1 MSGNYDYPPASR
13 RPSRGARTNDRQ
25 LQQQQQQQQQPPVN
39 RLQHLRE
46 LLTSERNRGDFAFAR
61 AVETLNQEMDDYR
74 SSRSWDRSSFEQ
86 ARAALDQHMQQLQ
99 ERTRQSRA
107 NRGSSGPPMR
117 PRPGVPRLQPLNV
130 TAANPE
136 ESASDLSHS
145 DSRTPRP
152 RAGRGSDRPNRLRRL
167 RDSNSSSLLDTPVP
181 HLDSPTVMPQQVED
195 EHQLDRA
202 RTKRRKL
209 ETDDNREGL
218 QGFRY
223 GQYGQVVPGA
233 LRMELTSCDGGT
245 YDPHG
250 ESSFPENILRNDAS
264 VYCTKSDRCNLVL
277 KHHGESPFCLK
288 KIVIK
293 APRLGYNSPYVSAGL
308 ETPSQTVTNNFKRI
322 REGMVFVS
330 MSCDEALARTA
341 AFEVQWES
349 TRPFARHLPSGMQ
362 PSQEYLNAYRPPLQ
376 SLGRGP
382 VINHSSDSESDSTD
396 EPGAVE
402 PSVSNVPDPT
412 SEFRVTTEYGA
423 QSDVRHDRDDH
434 MDDDELLSLTDTD
447 SIPMGRMDEDN
458 IICSDSDMSLSD
470 DDSNV
475 STFTRRQRELS
486 RRIRAMRRR
495 YVAERDSQ
503 TRRRPYLAMPSPGL
517 RPEGTRGS
525 ETPQLMKPHARFFIE
540 RNKSMVSIKF
550 DPPPSGR
557 YILVKLWSPHSGKNI
572 DIQSIIAYGY
582 AGTRFFPALSFR

>member
-13 RPSRGARTNDRQ
+13 RPSRGARTNER
-25 LQQQQQQQQQPPVN
+25 QQQQQQQQPPLN

-46 LLTSERNRGDFAFAR
+46 LLTSERNRGDLAFAR

-74 SSRSWDRSSFEQ
+74 SSRFWDRSSFEQ

-107 NRGSSGPPMR
+107 NTGSSGPPVR
-117 PRPGVPRLQPLNV
+117 PRPGVPRLQPLSV
-130 TAANPE
+130 PVANPD
-136 ESASDLSHS
+136 ESASDPSRS

-152 RAGRGSDRPNRLRRL
+152 RAGRGSDRPNRLRRP
-167 RDSNSSSLLDTPVP
+167 RDSNTSSLLDTPVP
-181 HLDSPTVMPQQVED
+181 HLDSPTAMPQQVED
-195 EHQLDRA
+195 KHQLDRA

-209 ETDDNREGL
+209 DTDDNREGL

-233 LRMELTSCDGGT
+233 LRMELTSCDGGR
-245 YDPHG
+245 YEPHG
-250 ESSFPENILRNDAS
+250 ESSWPENILRNDAS

-277 KHHGESPFCLK
+277 KHQGESPFCLK

-293 APRLGYNSPYVSAGL
+293 APKSGYNSPYVSVGL
-308 ETPSQTVTNNFKRI
+308 DTLSQTITDNFKRI

-330 MSCDEALARTA
+330 MSCDEVLARTA

-349 TRPFARHLPSGMQ
+349 TRSFARHLPGGMQ
-362 PSQEYLNAYRPPLQ
+362 PSREYLNAYRPPLQ

-382 VINHSSDSESDSTD
+382 VIDPSSDSESDSTD
-396 EPGAVE
+396 DPGAVE
-402 PSVSNVPDPT
+402 PSASNVPDPT
-412 SEFRVTTEYGA
+412 SEFRVTTEYSA
-423 QSDVRHDRDDH
+423 QSDVRHDRLGH
-434 MDDDELLSLTDTD
+434 MDDDDLISLTDTD
-447 SIPMGRMDEDN
+447 SMPLGRMDEDN
-458 IICSDSDMSLSD
+458 TICSDSEMSLSD

-495 YVAERDSQ
+495 YVAEREGQ
-503 TRRRPYLAMPSPGL
+503 PRRRPYLAMPTPGL
-517 RPEGTRGS
+517 RPEGTLGS
-525 ETPQLMKPHARFFIE
+525 ESPQLMKPHARFSIE

>member
-13 RPSRGARTNDRQ
+13 RPSRGARTNER
-25 LQQQQQQQQQPPVN
+25 QQQQQQQQPPLN

-46 LLTSERNRGDFAFAR
+46 LLTSERNRGDLAFAR
-61 AVETLNQEMDDYR
+61 AVETLNQEIIDYR
-74 SSRSWDRSSFEQ
+74 SSRFWDRSSFEQ
-86 ARAALDQHMQQLQ
+86 ARATLDQHMQQLQ

-107 NRGSSGPPMR
+107 NTDSSGPPMG
-117 PRPGVPRLQPLNV
+117 PRPGVPRLQPLGV
-130 TAANPE
+130 PAANPD
-136 ESASDLSHS
+136 ESASDPSRS

-152 RAGRGSDRPNRLRRL
+152 RAGRGSDRPNRLRRP
-167 RDSNSSSLLDTPVP
+167 RDSNTSSLLDTPVP
-181 HLDSPTVMPQQVED
+181 HLDSPTAMPQQVED

-233 LRMELTSCDGGT
+233 LRMELTSCDGGR
-245 YDPHG
+245 YEPHG
-250 ESSFPENILRNDAS
+250 ESSWPENILRNDAS

-277 KHHGESPFCLK
+277 KHQGESPFCLK

-293 APRLGYNSPYVSAGL
+293 APKSGYNSPYVSAGL
-308 ETPSQTVTNNFKRI
+308 DTLSQTITDNVKRI

-330 MSCDEALARTA
+330 MSCDEVLARTA

-349 TRPFARHLPSGMQ
+349 TRPFARHLPGGMQ

-382 VINHSSDSESDSTD
+382 VVDPSSDSESDSTD
-396 EPGAVE
+396 DPGAVE
-402 PSVSNVPDPT
+402 PSASNVPDPT
-412 SEFRVTTEYGA
+412 SEFRVTTEYSA
-423 QSDVRHDRDDH
+423 QSDVRHDRLDY
-434 MDDDELLSLTDTD
+434 MDDDDLLSLTDTD
-447 SIPMGRMDEDN
+447 SMPIGRMDEDN
-458 IICSDSDMSLSD
+458 TICSDSEMSLSD

-495 YVAERDSQ
+495 YVAEREGQ
-503 TRRRPYLAMPSPGL
+503 PRRRPYLTLPTPGL
-517 RPEGTRGS
+517 RPEGTLGS
-525 ETPQLMKPHARFFIE
+525 ESPQLMKPHARFSIE

>member
-13 RPSRGARTNDRQ
+13 RPSRGARTNER
-25 LQQQQQQQQQPPVN
+25 QQQQQQQQPPLN

-46 LLTSERNRGDFAFAR
+46 LLTSERNRGDLAFAR

-74 SSRSWDRSSFEQ
+74 SSRFWDRSSFEQ

-107 NRGSSGPPMR
+107 NTGSSGPPVR
-117 PRPGVPRLQPLNV
+117 PRPGVPRLQPLSV
-130 TAANPE
+130 PVANPD
-136 ESASDLSHS
+136 ESASDPSRS
-145 DSRTPRP
+145 DRTARP
-152 RAGRGSDRPNRLRRL
+152 RAGRGSDRPNRLRRP
-167 RDSNSSSLLDTPVP
+167 RDSNTSSLLDTPVP
-181 HLDSPTVMPQQVED
+181 HLDSPTAMPQQVED

-209 ETDDNREGL
+209 DTDDNREGL

-233 LRMELTSCDGGT
+233 LRMELTSCDGGR
-245 YDPHG
+245 YEPHG
-250 ESSFPENILRNDAS
+250 ESSWPENILRNDAS

-277 KHHGESPFCLK
+277 KHQGESPFCLK

-293 APRLGYNSPYVSAGL
+293 APKSGYNSPYVSVGL
-308 ETPSQTVTNNFKRI
+308 DTLSQTITDNFKRI

-330 MSCDEALARTA
+330 MSCDEVLARTA

-349 TRPFARHLPSGMQ
+349 TRPFARHLPGGMQ

-382 VINHSSDSESDSTD
+382 VIDPSSDSESDSTD
-396 EPGAVE
+396 DPGAVE
-402 PSVSNVPDPT
+402 PSASNVPDPT
-412 SEFRVTTEYGA
+412 SEFRVTTEYSA
-423 QSDVRHDRDDH
+423 QSDVRHDRLGH
-434 MDDDELLSLTDTD
+434 MDDDDLISLTDTD
-447 SIPMGRMDEDN
+447 SMPLGRMDEDN
-458 IICSDSDMSLSD
+458 TICSDSEMSLSD

-495 YVAERDSQ
+495 YVAEREGQ
-503 TRRRPYLAMPSPGL
+503 PRRRPYLAMPTPGL
-517 RPEGTRGS
+517 RPEGTLGS
-525 ETPQLMKPHARFFIE
+525 ESPQLMKPHARFSIE

>member
-13 RPSRGARTNDRQ
+13 RPSRGARTNER
-25 LQQQQQQQQQPPVN
+25 QQQQQQQQPPLN

-46 LLTSERNRGDFAFAR
+46 LLTSERNRGDLAFAR

-74 SSRSWDRSSFEQ
+74 SSRFWDRSSFEQ

-107 NRGSSGPPMR
+107 NTGSSGPPVR
-117 PRPGVPRLQPLNV
+117 PRPGVPRLQPLSV
-130 TAANPE
+130 PVANPD
-136 ESASDLSHS
+136 ESASDPSRS

-152 RAGRGSDRPNRLRRL
+152 RAGRGSDRPNRLRRP
-167 RDSNSSSLLDTPVP
+167 RDSITSSLLDTPVP
-181 HLDSPTVMPQQVED
+181 HLDSPTAMPQQVED

-209 ETDDNREGL
+209 DTDDNREGL

-233 LRMELTSCDGGT
+233 LRMELTSCDGGR
-245 YDPHG
+245 YEPHG
-250 ESSFPENILRNDAS
+250 ESSWPENILRNDAS

-277 KHHGESPFCLK
+277 KHQGESPFCLK

-293 APRLGYNSPYVSAGL
+293 APKSGYNSP
-308 ETPSQTVTNNFKRI
+308 I

-330 MSCDEALARTA
+330 MSCDEVLARTA

-349 TRPFARHLPSGMQ
+349 TRPFARHLPGGMQ

-376 SLGRGP
+376 SL
-382 VINHSSDSESDSTD
+382 
-396 EPGAVE
+396 E
-402 PSVSNVPDPT
+402 PSASNVPDPT
-412 SEFRVTTEYGA
+412 SEFRVTTEYSA
-423 QSDVRHDRDDH
+423 QSDVRHDRLDH
-434 MDDDELLSLTDTD
+434 MDDDDLISLTDTD
-447 SIPMGRMDEDN
+447 SMPIGRMDEDN
-458 IICSDSDMSLSD
+458 TICSDSEMSLSD

-495 YVAERDSQ
+495 YVAEREGQ
-503 TRRRPYLAMPSPGL
+503 PRRRPYLAMPTPGL
-517 RPEGTRGS
+517 RPEGTLGS
-525 ETPQLMKPHARFFIE
+525 ESPQLMKPHARFSIE

-550 DPPPSGR
+550 DPPPYVASHHTSLNRYTSISNQLIQLRTIYPRQTMESSQRQKHRHPKHHRLRLRRDQILPCFEFQVNQTSG
-557 YILVKLWSPHSGKNI
+557 ISPFSTPP
-572 DIQSIIAYGY
+572 SS
-582 AGTRFFPALSFR
+582 FF